1 MQHPSRRQP
10 GHPYNKTREQNPF
23 FEKVEAP
30 RHDPKLALRSSNL
43 NLLMTGAGIDK
54 IKLSEALEMN
64 IARVAEYLEGTRD
77 FNEDVAKHV
86 EEQLGLEP
94 KFLDTRQ
101 PTPLEIPE
109 KTLQI
114 LRGEFVKADEDD
126 YSYPEAATTKTP
138 VAQVPAVQSVTPE
151 NQKEVPPVPAAAEQ
165 VTAEPAQHAS
175 SARIHIV
182 SPVSPVSP
190 VSQAAPTQPR
200 VEPADT
206 VVPTVATPRPKVQKH
221 SEVVIH
227 SMAKPTQEKE
237 VTQMISEDAMQ
248 ERRRKNF
255 NLLAQGKGAKA
266 AIAKIMDVSAGHVTL
281 LVQGNRAI
289 SAPLARD
296 IETYFGLEENWLDQK
311 PSSSLEVPQT
321 ALLAIH
327 NKEAVKKPN
336 HGEEQK
342 PRRGRPRGSKNAATL
357 EREAVE
363 AAPVVATKRGPKPG
377 AKKAA
382 ASAPVAQ
389 AELPLPE
396 AVHVAAPAPA
406 PAHAAPAVAKRK
418 YIAPTAPAHSA
429 PAAVAHDENTVAALL
444 QGAAGL
450 APVAVALLQVII
462 QKANE
467 GKFGNEQAA
476 QLLPEI
482 LAM

>member
-1 MQHPSRRQP
+1 
-10 GHPYNKTREQNPF
+10 
-23 FEKVEAP
+23 
-30 RHDPKLALRSSNL
+30 
-43 NLLMTGAGIDK
+43 
-54 IKLSEALEMN
+54 
-64 IARVAEYLEGTRD
+64 
-77 FNEDVAKHV
+77 
-86 EEQLGLEP
+86 
-94 KFLDTRQ
+94 
-101 PTPLEIPE
+101 
-109 KTLQI
+109 
-114 LRGEFVKADEDD
+114 
-126 YSYPEAATTKTP
+126 
-138 VAQVPAVQSVTPE
+138 
-151 NQKEVPPVPAAAEQ
+151 
-165 VTAEPAQHAS
+165 
-175 SARIHIV
+175 
-182 SPVSPVSP
+182 
-190 VSQAAPTQPR
+190 
-200 VEPADT
+200 
-206 VVPTVATPRPKVQKH
+206 
-221 SEVVIH
+221 
-227 SMAKPTQEKE
+227 
-237 VTQMISEDAMQ
+237 
-248 ERRRKNF
+248 
-255 NLLAQGKGAKA
+255 
-266 AIAKIMDVSAGHVTL
+266 MDVSAGHVTL

-311 PSSSLEVPQT
+311 PSNSLEVPQT

-363 AAPVVATKRGPKPG
+363 AAPVAAAKRGPKPG

-389 AELPLPE
+389 AELALPE
-396 AVHVAAPAPA
+396 TVHVAAPAPA

-418 YIAPTAPAHSA
+418 SYIAPTAPAHSA